1 MDCLDGAP
9 GKLRNFK
16 KSDFGPDWIK
26 VAERRFSKVY
36 RVRLNVWR
44 EQCALKCLDTSV
56 SANKFYR
63 RMTEEASEI
72 AKVKIKYIVSIYGL
86 CSDPAAVVM
95 EYMSNGSLD
104 HLLDSHTVMWPKKFQ
119 MIHEVTMGM
128 NFLHSMTPP
137 MLHLNL
143 KTSNLLLDE
152 HLHIKISDS
161 GLIKWEE
168 GLDKGIFLD
177 YLTSRG
183 NISYIPP
190 EMFNMSPQ
198 PPGAAF
204 DVYSFAIVIWEILTQ
219 QRPYPGRS
227 VTTLLVQVS
236 GGKRPSVDMVP
247 DDKPPECG
255 QMIDIMEQC
264 WDQDLHTR
272 PSFADIV
279 SKTEVLS
286 EVLKIPGINSS
297 VKQRPE
303 YLQLTSPPQKI
314 AHQDMAD
321 LPPGSTAMLSL
332 LRKKDFK
339 SFRQSVQKE
348 HTSTLFSE
356 NNTLLHHT
364 VATGDAESVRHLLHL
379 GAEVNCQSARGYTPL
394 IVAVLH
400 RMHEITS
407 LLLEHGA
414 SATNLDQDQW
424 TPLHFACQNGDD
436 RTARLLLDHAAE
448 ADAPDTMGWIA
459 LHLACQNGHEAVV
472 RLLLSRQPP
481 PPPPST
487 TEEGGTVAAEA
498 LSRAELKHGRVPLH
512 LACYYGHLGIAK
524 LLLCKGADPN
534 TADRSRATPLHLAAE
549 GGFNRVVRHLVKS
562 GALIDSVDGSGCTP
576 LHVAARK
583 AHRGICRTLLSGGGH
598 PDPRNEQGWTPMHL
612 AASKGHRTTVLELE
626 SQGCSVNA
634 KGENEWTP
642 LHLACKHGYGDM
654 VADLLAAKAEPN
666 VVENIAGRMP
676 LHLACIS
683 CSFTSVLELILHQA
697 EVNAVNKY
705 NDTPLHLAA
714 NHGCAAIVKALLLN
728 GADGTLLDSSGSTAL
743 DLARKGQ
750 REEIVQLLVK
760 T

>member
-9 GKLRNFK
+9 GKFRNFK
-16 KSDFGPDWIK
+16 KNDFGADWIK

-36 RVRLNVWR
+36 RVKLNIWR
-44 EQCALKCLDTSV
+44 EQCALKCFDASL
-56 SANKFYR
+56 SANNFYR

-72 AKVKIKYIVSIYGL
+72 SKVKIKYIVSIYGL
-86 CSDPAAVVM
+86 CSDPTAMVM

-104 HLLDSHTVMWPKKFQ
+104 HLLASHTFMWPKKFQ

-128 NFLHSMTPP
+128 NFLHSMTPT

-152 HLHIKISDS
+152 HLHIKISDF

-168 GLDKGIFLD
+168 GLDKETFLEH
-177 YLTSRG
+177 LTARG

-190 EMFNMSPQ
+190 EMFNISPE
-198 PPGAAF
+198 PPGGAF
-204 DVYSFAIVIWEILTQ
+204 DVYSFAIVMWEILTQ

-227 VTTLLVQVS
+227 VTTVLVQVS
-236 GGKRPSVDMVP
+236 GGKRPCIDLVP
-247 DDKPPECG
+247 DDKPSECG

-264 WDQDLHTR
+264 WDQHLNTR
-272 PSFADIV
+272 PQFADIV

-286 EVLKIPGINSS
+286 EVLKIPSINHS

-303 YLQLTSPPQKI
+303 YLQLTSPTQKVC
-314 AHQDMAD
+314 
-321 LPPGSTAMLSL
+321 STMMLSL
-332 LRKKDFK
+332 LRKKDYK

-348 HTSTLFSE
+348 HTSMVFSE
-356 NNTLLHHT
+356 NNSLLHHT
-364 VATGDAESVRHLLHL
+364 VATGDVESVRRLLHL
-379 GAEVNCQSARGYTPL
+379 GAKVNCQSTKGYTPL

-414 SATNLDQDQW
+414 SATQSDEDQW

-436 RTARLLLDHAAE
+436 RTARLLLDHGAA
-448 ADAPDTMGWIA
+448 ADAQDNAGWIA

-472 RLLLSRQPP
+472 RLLLSRQ
-481 PPPPST
+481 SSSSEK
-487 TEEGGTVAAEA
+487 EEGMVEA
-498 LSRAELKHGRVPLH
+498 VSRAELKHGRVPLH
-512 LACYYGHLGIAK
+512 LACYYGHLGIVK
-524 LLLCKGADPN
+524 LLLCMGADPN
-534 TADRSRATPLHLAAE
+534 AADRSRTTALHLAAE
-549 GGFNRVVRHLVKS
+549 EGFNRVVRQLVKS
-562 GALIDSVDGSGCTP
+562 GALINSVDSSGCTP
-576 LHVAARK
+576 LHMAAHK
-583 AHRGICRTLLSGGGH
+583 AHKGICRTLLSSGGN
-598 PDPRNEQGWTPMHL
+598 PDPRNKHGWTPMHL
-612 AASKGHRTTVLELE
+612 AASKGHKTTMLELE
-626 SQGCSVNA
+626 SQGSSVNA

-642 LHLACKHGYGDM
+642 LHIACKHGHGDL

-666 VVENIAGRMP
+666 VVESKVGWTP
-676 LHLACIS
+676 LHLACIN
-683 CSFTSVLELILHQA
+683 CSFTSVLQLILHQA

-714 NHGCAAIVKALLLN
+714 NHGCTAIVKALLLN
-728 GADGTLLDSSGSTAL
+728 GADGTLLDSSGFTAL

-750 REEIVQLLVK
+750 REEIVQLLNSVVEK
-760 T
+760 KWTG

>member
-1 MDCLDGAP
+1 
-9 GKLRNFK
+9 NFK

-63 RMTEEASEI
+63 GLIRMTEEASEI

-272 PSFADIV
+272 PSFAVVFADIV

-303 YLQLTSPPQKI
+303 YLQL
-314 AHQDMAD
+314 
-321 LPPGSTAMLSL
+321 
-332 LRKKDFK
+332 
-339 SFRQSVQKE
+339 SVQKE

-472 RLLLSRQPP
+472 RLLLSRL
-481 PPPPST
+481 
-487 TEEGGTVAAEA
+487 AAEA

-728 GADGTLLDSSGSTAL
+728 GADRTLLDSSGSTAL

-750 REEIVQLLVK
+750 REEIVQLLV
-760 T
+760 